1 VRLARRA
8 DPLKK
13 GENAEMAKFE
23 AFVKELVPDD
33 PAMKLF
39 AAGVTTKQPGEPL
52 HELLRRTGGVYEMRS
67 VLGPRMRESVRQ
79 VAELT
84 GDARPKYTAVAC

>member
-1 VRLARRA
+1 
-8 DPLKK
+8 
-13 GENAEMAKFE
+13 
-23 AFVKELVPDD
+23 
-33 PAMKLF
+33 
-39 AAGVTTKQPGEPL
+39 
-52 HELLRRTGGVYEMRS
+52 MRS